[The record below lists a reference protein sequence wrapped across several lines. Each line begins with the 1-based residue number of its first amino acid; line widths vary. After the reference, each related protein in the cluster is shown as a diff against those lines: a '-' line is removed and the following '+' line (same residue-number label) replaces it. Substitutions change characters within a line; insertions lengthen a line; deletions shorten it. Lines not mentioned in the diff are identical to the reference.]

1 MRAMQTKQRV
11 WLWAAVAVLS
21 FSSGAFAQQGLKTP
35 EASPEASVSQT
46 VGVTEMTVHYHR
58 PGVGGRAIWD
68 KLVPYGDVWRAGA
81 NENTTVTFSTPVK
94 VGGKPLAAG
103 TYGLHMIP
111 KAKEWTVIFSNMSVA
126 WGSFTYNEK
135 EDALRVTVSPQPSE
149 AFEERLSYRFDNPT
163 QNAVT
168 LALRWEKLKVP
179 VAIEVDTPAEVMTSM
194 RAQLRG
200 PSQFSW
206 QGWQQA
212 ARYWATNGGDIK
224 EAEKMADRALNMAE
238 NFQTLSTRAIVVEK
252 QGDKAAA
259 EELRTQALAKAT
271 EADLNQ
277 HGYALLADK
286 KLDEAISVFQKNVQA
301 HPASWNVHDS
311 LAEALMAK
319 GDKKAAAESYAKA
332 LALVKEEG
340 NKKRIEQTLTR
351 LKAK

>member
-1 MRAMQTKQRV
+1 MRAMKTNQPV
-11 WLWAAVAVLS
+11 WLWTAAAVLS
-21 FSSGAFAQQGLKTP
+21 LSTAALAQGLKLP

-46 VGVTEMTVHYHR
+46 VGATEMKVTYHR
-58 PGVGGRAIWD
+58 PAVGGRAVWD
-68 KLVPYGDVWRAGA
+68 KLVPYGEVWRAGA
-81 NENTTVTFSTPVK
+81 NENTTVSFSTPVK

-111 KAKEWTVIFSNMSVA
+111 TAKQWTVIFSTVSVA

-163 QNAVT
+163 ANAVT

-179 VAIEVDTPAEVMTSM
+179 VAIEVDTPAEVMASI

-200 PSQFSW
+200 PARFSW

-212 ARYWATNGGDIK
+212 ARYWASNGGDLK
-224 EAEKMADRALNMAE
+224 EAQAMAERATGMTE
-238 NFQTLSTRAIVVEK
+238 NFQTLTTRAVIAEK
-252 QGDKAAA
+252 LGDKAAA
-259 EELRTQALAKAT
+259 EELRNKALAAAT
-271 EADLNQ
+271 EGDLNQ

-286 KLDEAISVFQKNVQA
+286 KLDEAIAVFQRNVQA
-301 HPASWNVHDS
+301 HPQSWNVYDS
-311 LAEALMAK
+311 LGEAYLTK
-319 GDKKAAAESYAKA
+319 GDKKAAAESYTKA

-340 NKKRIEQTLTR
+340 NKKRIEQTLSR
-351 LKAK
+351 LKQK